1 MGKYATGLII
11 AISAIAGVL
20 FSPGVVNAA
29 VGTGA
34 NSSPTGSCNRGGIA
48 GCPWTTNDFGWYM
61 FALNDPNAPRGNAAY
76 FNAAHA
82 ACSAQGTSHV
92 VAFVI
97 LTGERTWATGWIWRF
112 MDPWE
117 WDPYPHWG
125 GNEVGNVSKDSAKAM
140 YDTLPA
146 SEKSGFIFGGDGVN
160 TDTGNVGWFCYNVAP
175 PPWDTAATTNRTVDG
190 VDTSTGAVGQ
200 VIRWDHTL
208 ILSSNP
214 NHVPIY
220 GHTFSDGFS
229 NGWNGIANGA
239 TIPAGRSP
247 GVLRTITSSPASHT
261 QYTIIQAD
269 VGNTLCQ
276 QLQWDP
282 TSSTGGRHGRSTNQC
297 VSVAYDYMLTPSIG
311 PVTNATDL
319 GALLTIQGTI
329 HNSGPT
335 KSHPTDVRYYRV
347 VNPTRTTAGTTAGTG
362 CTFYGGT
369 HCQTFAVQDNYVFNH
384 GSGDSGGAFTN
395 RTYAQPSLT
404 DTVPDDLNPGDRVCY
419 GAAVSGYDASTGAG
433 KTGTSLS
440 DLECTIVKKA
450 PAVQIWGG
458 NVSVGQGWTGGT
470 LAPSTMH
477 TSLTRRAAGNFGS
490 WGEYGLFAPSTI
502 TNTASASGLSSGA
515 PSPTQAD
522 WSRLTFTGNN
532 PSPDAF
538 GFYNYGASVLPNT
551 PARFPYE
558 AAGASTVT
566 TLNPAAHANSP
577 TTGNRTLSV
586 SSSTLTLQG
595 GTLNAGRWLVIT
607 APYADVRITGNLGYT
622 SAPLTAIS
630 EIPQLVIIARNITIA
645 SNVERVDAWL
655 IARPSGALPGVGGA
669 IATCDQGGDAAYLSV
684 PANYAGPS
692 ARLTFTTCNNPLRIN
707 GPVIADR
714 LFLRRTAGS
723 GAGPAAADAAEVI
736 NFRADAYLWA
746 QRTDVGTR
754 SLGVTRTASIRELPV
769 RY

>member
-1 MGKYATGLII
+1 MKPALSEIHDGPANVPLGFAYTQYYVTNRWRDAGERWSTNYQDNNYIRATIDISALSGNQTLCIDSTYSIASNCGVTVDCWNTARQVGFRIDRLWNINAQSYIKKSTDGTLNADTGFTQPASPLVTIPGEYLYWKHDMRAQDGDIGATIAYTMRGAGFPNTFGDPAYQHLNNGTLIHNNVPPII
-11 AISAIAGVL
+11 ANGSL
-20 FSPGVVNAA
+20 FVRRGNIPSYDPSYTRYFVTQAQ
-29 VGTGA
+29 VGAPDLCQRLEWVPMSGA
-34 NSSPTGSCNRGGIA
+34 NSAIG
-48 GCPWTTNDFGWYM
+48 TTPF
-61 FALNDPNAPRGNAAY
+61 R
-76 FNAAHA
+76 
-82 ACSAQGTSHV
+82 C
-92 VAFVI
+92 
-97 LTGERTWATGWIWRF
+97 ATV
-112 MDPWE
+112 
-117 WDPYPHWG
+117 PY
-125 GNEVGNVSKDSAKAM
+125 NYV
-140 YDTLPA
+140 
-146 SEKSGFIFGGDGVN
+146 
-160 TDTGNVGWFCYNVAP
+160 
-175 PPWDTAATTNRTVDG
+175 
-190 VDTSTGAVGQ
+190 
-200 VIRWDHTL
+200 
-208 ILSSNP
+208 
-214 NHVPIY
+214 
-220 GHTFSDGFS
+220 
-229 NGWNGIANGA
+229 
-239 TIPAGRSP
+239 
-247 GVLRTITSSPASHT
+247 
-261 QYTIIQAD
+261 
-269 VGNTLCQ
+269 
-276 QLQWDP
+276 
-282 TSSTGGRHGRSTNQC
+282 
-297 VSVAYDYMLTPSIG
+297 LTPSMNPGTIG
-311 PVTNATDL
+311 AATDL

-754 SLGVTRTASIRELPV
+754 LLGVTRTASIRELPV